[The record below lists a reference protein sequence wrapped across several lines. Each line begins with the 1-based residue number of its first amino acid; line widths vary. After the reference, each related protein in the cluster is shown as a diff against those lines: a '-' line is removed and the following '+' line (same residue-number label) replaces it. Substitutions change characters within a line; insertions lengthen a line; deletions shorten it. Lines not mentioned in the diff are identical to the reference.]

1 MSLETDLLLDRR
13 RLKRRLVFW
22 RVFAVV
28 ALVVA
33 VLVGLR
39 GAGLRPEGAH
49 ITRVTVNGIITEDRK
64 LTESI
69 DKLATD
75 DHVKAVIL
83 SACFFYWVQ

>member
-33 VLVGLR
+33 ALAGLR
-39 GAGLRPEGAH
+39 GAGICARRAP
-49 ITRVTVNGIITEDRK
+49 T
-64 LTESI
+64 SP
-69 DKLATD
+69 
-75 DHVKAVIL
+75 AVR
-83 SACFFYWVQ
+83 STA